1 MHFKS
6 IWDSQMSVFFA
17 WKPLLSGHVWG
28 LFMPCC
34 LYFDLSNSNSFW
46 QEEENFFGTAGPDK
60 HQLWLKKDQ
69 WLSNSIDDSDGLVT
83 KKYAAGLSDWLW
95 NLFIFFINES
105 MSGVP
110 SQNTIQ
116 ARSATS
122 SLCLPQIFQKRISNG
137 NLSLF
142 FETLVK
148 LKRQKDMYF
157 LWLTLFAPAYLSV
170 SKSQG
175 GHICPSYVFR
185 VWFGLGFQIF

>member
-1 MHFKS
+1 MHFKL
-6 IWDSQMSVFFA
+6 IWDYQMSVFFA
-17 WKPLLSGHVWG
+17 WKPLLSGHVCG
-28 LFMPCC
+28 IFMPCC

-46 QEEENFFGTAGPDK
+46 QEEEKFFGTAGPDK

-95 NLFIFFINES
+95 NLFIFYINES

-122 SLCLPQIFQKRISNG
+122 SMSSSDFSQKNGNG

-170 SKSQG
+170 SKPPPPLYLG
-175 GHICPSYVFR
+175 
-185 VWFGLGFQIF
+185 FGLG

>member
-1 MHFKS
+1 MHFKL
-6 IWDSQMSVFFA
+6 IWVSQMSVFFA
-17 WKPLLSGHVWG
+17 WKPLLSGHVCG

-122 SLCLPQIFQKRISNG
+122 SMSSSDFSQKNFKWEFKFVFWETCKVKTSERYVFFVSN
-137 NLSLF
+137 
-142 FETLVK
+142 
-148 LKRQKDMYF
+148 
-157 LWLTLFAPAYLSV
+157 P
-170 SKSQG
+170 
-175 GHICPSYVFR
+175 ICPSLFER
-185 VWFGLGFQIF
+185 I